1 MLNYFIIAA
10 VVATA
15 LVLLFGVLTMARGGE
30 FNRKYG
36 NKLMR
41 LRILMQ
47 AIAVILIMLSLWV
60 ASSGS

>member
-47 AIAVILIMLSLWV
+47 AIAVILIMLSLWA

>member
-1 MLNYFIIAA
+1 MIDYFIIAA
-10 VVATA
+10 VVGTA
-15 LVLLFGVLTMARGGE
+15 LVLLFGVLTMARGGK

-47 AIAVILIMLSLWV
+47 AIAVVLIMIGLWI
-60 ASSGS
+60 ASTGN

>member
-1 MLNYFIIAA
+1 MINYFIIAA

-36 NKLMR
+36 NKIMR
-41 LRILMQ
+41 LRILVQ
-47 AIAVILIMLSLWV
+47 AIAVVLIMVGFWI
-60 ASSGS
+60 ASSGK

>member
-1 MLNYFIIAA
+1 MIDFLIIAA
-10 VVATA
+10 VVGTA
-15 LVLLFGVLTMARGGE
+15 LVLLFGVLTMARGGN

-47 AIAVILIMLSLWV
+47 ALAVVLIMIGLWI
-60 ASSGS
+60 ASSNS

>member
-1 MLNYFIIAA
+1 MINIFIIAA

-15 LVLLFGVLTMARGGE
+15 LVLLVGVLTMARGGD

-47 AIAVILIMLSLWV
+47 AIAVVLIMVGIWI
-60 ASSGS
+60 ASSGD